1 LVNSRMRSRHHPF
14 KCNYKSHRGGNSYTV
29 LVAVAV
35 LPVAVAVVIVLEAA
49 TVAIVVIVAVV
60 RRSSGRSN
68 GSYSGCST

>member
-1 LVNSRMRSRHHPF
+1 MRSRHHPF

-35 LPVAVAVVIVLEAA
+35 LPVAVAVAVVMVLEAA